1 MPAES
6 EFEKLVA
13 QRPENVPADLV
24 VDFDMF
30 NLPGYETDVQLA
42 YRAFQQSAPDIFW
55 TPRNGGHWVAT
66 RAEDIEAMQRDYK
79 RFSHE
84 QITIPKKP
92 DGAMRMI
99 PLELNPP
106 EHTGFR
112 APLTRAL
119 LPKVVNGLEAKIRA
133 HCITLIEGF
142 QPRGECEFV
151 KEFGQVLPIVI
162 FLDLVNLPR
171 EDRHYLLP
179 LTDAAVRARTAE
191 ARMKATQEVGGYLLK
206 TVRERRSQPGE
217 DLLSQLVN
225 TMINGERIGEHDAVA
240 FASLVLFGGLDTV
253 ASMMANIA
261 RFLAVHPEHRR
272 QLCLRL
278 DDENFKRSAIEEL
291 LRRHGIASTARMIT
305 GDFEYKGV
313 HFCRGDMILPPN
325 MLFGLDE
332 RRVENPLAVDFTRPF
347 PIPHAVFGN
356 GPHTCPGA
364 VLARREIKIFLEEWL
379 KRIPDYEI
387 KAGTTPLF
395 ELGSVNALLKL
406 ELCWSRTG

>member
-1 MPAES
+1 MPTES
-6 EFEKLVA
+6 DFEMLVA
-13 QRPENVPADLV
+13 RRPDNVPADLV

-30 NLPGYETDVQLA
+30 NLPGYQTDVQLA
-42 YRAFQQSAPDIFW
+42 YRAFQQNAPDIFW

-66 RAEDIEAMQRDYK
+66 RAEDIEVMQRDHT
-79 RFSHE
+79 RFSYE

-106 EHTGFR
+106 EHAGFR

-119 LPKVVNGLEAKIRA
+119 LPKVVNGLEAKIRT
-133 HCITLIEGF
+133 HCIALIEGF
-142 QPRGECEFV
+142 LPHGECEFV

-179 LTDAAVRARTAE
+179 LTDAAVRARTPE
-191 ARMKATQEVGGYLLK
+191 ARMTATQEVGAYILK
-206 TVRERRSQPGE
+206 TVRERRAEPGE

-225 TMINGERIGEHDAVA
+225 TMIDGKRIGEHEAVA

-261 RFLAVHPEHRR
+261 RFLAVHTDHRR
-272 QLCLRL
+272 QLCEHL
-278 DDENFKRSAIEEL
+278 DDDNFKRNAIEEL
-291 LRRHGIASTARMIT
+291 LRRHGIASTARMIAA
-305 GDFEYKGV
+305 DIDYKGV
-313 HFCRGDMILPPN
+313 RFCRGDMILPPN

-332 RRVENPLAVDFTRPF
+332 RRVEYPLKVDFTRQF
-347 PIPHAVFGN
+347 PIPHAAFGN

-379 KRIPDYEI
+379 KRIPDYRI
-387 KAGTTPLF
+387 KAGTSPLF
-395 ELGSVNALLKL
+395 ELGSVNALLRL
-406 ELCWSRTG
+406 ELCWPTNE